1 MREITRC
8 EVCGSGNLPEVL
20 NLGRH
25 PLPDDLVPIGV
36 ERECKTYPIEVLFC
50 DTCKTAHQRFQVE
63 KHLLFSP
70 TYHYRARQTQDVLD
84 GMVQFVNS
92 CEKQGPLAG
101 LKVLDVG
108 CNDGSLLNVF
118 RERGAK
124 TFGIEPTDAV
134 DDAADAGHTVTR
146 AFLDYASAHEFVSE
160 HGHPDIITFTNVFA
174 HIEHL
179 HKLLDCLF
187 ILKKPSTMIVIEN
200 HYLGAVLDRHQF
212 DTFYHEHPRT
222 YSFTSFVKI
231 ASDLA
236 MHIAHADFPARY
248 GGNIRVFLKPGA
260 HSVGTRPYIPNEM
273 GFGSRLQDLGEQV
286 IWWREKKRHELL
298 HEFKMHGKLS
308 LAAFPGRAAIALRL
322 LNLDER
328 HVWAIYE
335 KPGSKKIGCYAP
347 GTSIPIISDELYPMN
362 DCRLD
367 TPLVN
372 MAWHIPAEVEKRWR
386 GKGFTGRIIQ
396 SVGPDD
402 FK

>member
-160 HGHPDIITFTNVFA
+160 H
-174 HIEHL
+174 
-179 HKLLDCLF
+179 
-187 ILKKPSTMIVIEN
+187 
-200 HYLGAVLDRHQF
+200 
-212 DTFYHEHPRT
+212 
-222 YSFTSFVKI
+222 
-231 ASDLA
+231 
-236 MHIAHADFPARY
+236 
-248 GGNIRVFLKPGA
+248 
-260 HSVGTRPYIPNEM
+260 
-273 GFGSRLQDLGEQV
+273 
-286 IWWREKKRHELL
+286 
-298 HEFKMHGKLS
+298 
-308 LAAFPGRAAIALRL
+308 
-322 LNLDER
+322 
-328 HVWAIYE
+328 
-335 KPGSKKIGCYAP
+335 
-347 GTSIPIISDELYPMN
+347 
-362 DCRLD
+362 
-367 TPLVN
+367 
-372 MAWHIPAEVEKRWR
+372 
-386 GKGFTGRIIQ
+386 
-396 SVGPDD
+396 
-402 FK
+402 